1 MNDLDKLRYPIGRF
15 ARLTRPLARDDRARV
30 IDDIESAPAT
40 LRRLAAGLTDTQL
53 ETPYRPGGWTIRQL
67 VHHVPE
73 SHMNA
78 YIRTK
83 LAVTEDSP
91 AIKTY
96 DEARWAELPDVK
108 SAPIAMSLD
117 LLTAIH
123 QRWVV
128 FLRTLPEGDFQ
139 KTFIHP
145 EWGRVTV
152 DEAIAMYA
160 WHGRHHAAHVRQA
173 LAGVATG

>member
-40 LRRLAAGLTDTQL
+40 LRQLTAGLTDTQL

-128 FLRTLPEGDFQ
+128 FLRTLPEGEFQ
-139 KTFIHP
+139 KTFMHP

-173 LAGVATG
+173 LAGVRTG

>member
-1 MNDLDKLRYPIGRF
+1 MMNDGDKLRYPIGRF
-15 ARLTRPLARDDRARV
+15 QRLKQPLDRTARARA
-30 IDDIESAPAT
+30 IDDIDGVPAT
-40 LRRLAAGLTDTQL
+40 LRELVERLNDAQL
-53 ETPYRPGGWTIRQL
+53 DIPYRPGGWTIRQL

-139 KTFIHP
+139 KT
-145 EWGRVTV
+145 
-152 DEAIAMYA
+152 
-160 WHGRHHAAHVRQA
+160 
-173 LAGVATG
+173 

>member
-40 LRRLAAGLTDTQL
+40 LRQLTAGLTDTQL

-123 QRWVV
+123 RRWVV
-128 FLRTLPEGDFQ
+128 FLRTLPEGEFQ
-139 KTFIHP
+139 KTFMHP

-173 LAGVATG
+173 LAGVTTG